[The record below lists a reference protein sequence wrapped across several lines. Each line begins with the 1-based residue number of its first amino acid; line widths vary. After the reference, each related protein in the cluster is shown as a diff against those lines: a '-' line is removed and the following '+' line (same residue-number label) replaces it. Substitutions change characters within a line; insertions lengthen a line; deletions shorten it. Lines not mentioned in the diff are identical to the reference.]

1 MKVITQG
8 YDPFSSVT
16 HKNDQKIS
24 KDHYPA
30 TKKRVTLT
38 YNGNIMGESWEGE
51 WDITNNNIAEY
62 WHGRFKAAGADK
74 PISQ

>member
-38 YNGNIMGESWEGE
+38 YNGNIMGESWEMGNG
-51 WDITNNNIAEY
+51 ISPTIILQRT
-62 WHGRFKAAGADK
+62 GMADSK
-74 PISQ
+74 RPAPKSR